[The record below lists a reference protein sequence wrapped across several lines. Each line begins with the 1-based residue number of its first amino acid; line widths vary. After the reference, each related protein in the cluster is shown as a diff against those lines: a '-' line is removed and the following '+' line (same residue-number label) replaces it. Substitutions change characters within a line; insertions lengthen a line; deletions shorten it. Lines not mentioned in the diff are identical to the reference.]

1 MNLTNE
7 FYISVFSENGQV
19 SVFFNNK
26 EIGRLYTRSLDEHW
40 ACLESDFYLGDNMS
54 EKTRDLIVTKPKSLL
69 KLFFDEKG
77 ITEGQYSFLGLT

>member
-1 MNLTNE
+1 M
-7 FYISVFSENGQV
+7 Y
-19 SVFFNNK
+19 
-26 EIGRLYTRSLDEHW
+26 YW
-40 ACLESDFYLGDNMS
+40 ACLVSDFYLGDNMS

>member
-1 MNLTNE
+1 M
-7 FYISVFSENGQV
+7 
-19 SVFFNNK
+19 
-26 EIGRLYTRSLDEHW
+26 GRLYTRSLDEHW
-40 ACLESDFYLGDNMS
+40 ACLVSDFYLGDNMS